1 MNNNSK
7 LITWVG
13 ILLII
18 VTGLIHFIDAPDG
31 FEEAT
36 YKGVLFVLNGVGGL
50 IAAYGIFRGSR
61 SWGWALG
68 FLVAAGA
75 FVGYALS
82 RTVGLPQIPA
92 EPDAWFEPL
101 GIASFVAEGLFVV
114 LYVWLMRGAS
124 TASKQ
129 LTRA

>member
-114 LYVWLMRGAS
+114 LYAWLVRGAS
-124 TASKQ
+124 TANKQ

>member
-36 YKGVLFVLNGVGGL
+36 YKGVLFVLNGVCDV
-50 IAAYGIFRGSR
+50 IAAS
-61 SWGWALG
+61 A
-68 FLVAAGA
+68 VA
-75 FVGYALS
+75 VL
-82 RTVGLPQIPA
+82 LA
-92 EPDAWFEPL
+92 E
-101 GIASFVAEGLFVV
+101 
-114 LYVWLMRGAS
+114 
-124 TASKQ
+124 
-129 LTRA
+129 

>member
-7 LITWVG
+7 LITWLG
-13 ILLII
+13 IALII

-36 YKGVLFVLNGVGGL
+36 YKGVLFVLNGLGGL

-61 SWGWALG
+61 SWGWTLG
-68 FLVAAGA
+68 MLVAAGA

-82 RTVGLPQIPA
+82 RMVGLPMIPA
-92 EPDAWFEPL
+92 EPDEWFEPL
-101 GIASFVAEGLFVV
+101 GIASFVAEGLFVL
-114 LYVWLMRGAS
+114 LYAWLMVGKSSGS
-124 TASKQ
+124 TQ
-129 LTRA
+129 PVRA